1 MASGSQPR
9 YKIQTVLY
17 DTNKT
22 MKYIIIIFSIITLVS
37 CQKKTDN
44 NSKFKTI
51 MIKSFGNVE
60 TLPDIATF
68 YISLSC
74 MDKSVAES
82 KECLVNKTNELT
94 SKLTSFK
101 IPSKDILTTSINI
114 NKSYTWKNNSRV
126 FEGYKSNTTVHVTL
140 KKIELLDD
148 VYTDLIG
155 NKNITING
163 LQYSSSKIDSL
174 QNEAYVNA
182 LKKSEILA
190 DKLLENLPEK
200 RKEVLK
206 IGNIQI
212 SSSSPSSIE
221 VDKNSNLRT
230 SLEYKLKANKTISIS
245 NGAIK
250 TNAILYVEYKI
261 K

>member
-1 MASGSQPR
+1 
-9 YKIQTVLY
+9 
-17 DTNKT
+17 
-22 MKYIIIIFSIITLVS
+22 MKYLIIIFSIISFVS
-37 CQKKTDN
+37 CQKQIDN

-60 TLPDIATF
+60 TLPDVATF

-74 MDKSVAES
+74 MDKSLPES
-82 KECLVNKTNELT
+82 KKCLIIKTNELI

-101 IPSKDILTTSINI
+101 IPSKDILTTSINM
-114 NKSYTWKNNSRV
+114 NKSYTWKNNSSV

-140 KKIELLDD
+140 KNIELLDD
-148 VYTDLIG
+148 IYTDLLE
-155 NKNITING
+155 NKNITVNG

-190 DKLLENLPEK
+190 DKLLENLPEN

-206 IGNIQI
+206 IGNVQI
-212 SSSSPSSIE
+212 SSSSPNSLE
-221 VDKNSNLRT
+221 VDENSNL
-230 SLEYKLKANKTISIS
+230 SNSFEYKSKANKTISIS
-245 NGAIK
+245 NGTIK
-250 TNAILYVEYKI
+250 TNAILFVEYQI

>member
-1 MASGSQPR
+1 
-9 YKIQTVLY
+9 
-17 DTNKT
+17 
-22 MKYIIIIFSIITLVS
+22 MKYILIIFSIVSFAS
-37 CQKKTDN
+37 CQKQTDN

-60 TLPDIATF
+60 TLPDVATF

-74 MDKSVAES
+74 MDKSVTES
-82 KECLVNKTNELT
+82 KNCLINKTNELT

-101 IPSKDILTTSINI
+101 IPSKDILTTSINM

-126 FEGYKSNTTVHVTL
+126 FEGYKSNTTVHITL
-140 KKIELLDD
+140 RNIELLDD
-148 VYTDLIG
+148 IYTDLIE

-182 LKKSEILA
+182 LNSSEILA
-190 DKLLENLPEK
+190 DKLLANLPEN

-206 IGNIQI
+206 IGNVQI
-212 SSSSPSSIE
+212 SSSSPNTLEIDE
-221 VDKNSNLRT
+221 NNNLRK
-230 SLEYKLKANKTISIS
+230 SYEYKSNPNKTISIN
-245 NGAIK
+245 NGTIK
-250 TNAILYVEYKI
+250 TNAILFVEYQI